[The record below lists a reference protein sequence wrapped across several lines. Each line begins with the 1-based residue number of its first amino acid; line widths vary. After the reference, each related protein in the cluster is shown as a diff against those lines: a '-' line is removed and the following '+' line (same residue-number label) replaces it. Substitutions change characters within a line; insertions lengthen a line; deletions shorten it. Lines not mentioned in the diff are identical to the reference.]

1 MGTLN
6 NRFQYV
12 WYGTCGEQ
20 EECKSYVFKENPAQL
35 IDAVEMIS
43 SFTTSSANN
52 SPLFYKP
59 EEDEGDLTSLECGG
73 MYCITLRPGKSLN
86 IPGLTAAGSETIKAG
101 ENQLASKISFSC
113 GDVFSETPSPTV
125 PECIPESFAKFRINS
140 VSQQIGLLGAN
151 QIFALF
157 SVNDQIG
164 IDESYFSAAL
174 GTQIDVKFPSGI
186 TSQVILTGAKPK
198 DVGGMFYVDRGTG
211 CFGGPYTRGTGD
223 NWIVNLEL
231 LSGEDVQPD
240 PEPTPTPKPDVNCDC
255 APGNYTKVDITGPQT
270 PSSGHVFAGFATG
283 SDVSYDATSL
293 KTEGVACSVD
303 LLFPNGASLG
313 MIIFN
318 TKVPNN
324 TQFFVKRGNVC
335 YTATASSSN
344 RSSSGD
350 WSLTTVVSK
359 NLSSECGDNEVVPD
373 PDPTPTPKQLEP
385 TPTPKPQTT
394 GDCCPDTNRK
404 ISTSGTN
411 DLGEVQDTLSG
422 QSKSVTTLKYT
433 TWQNGGELCVDM
445 TDLDG
450 VTPNDSEVFR
460 FYSLSDNPGTAIGAI
475 ARVYNN
481 GKNKFYYTTPSGV
494 CYEAEY
500 TEAGQDWQN
509 PVVMQESSIQGSLDS
524 NQGNDYYYPPS

>member
-20 EECKSYVFKENPAQL
+20 EECKPYVFKENPAQL
-35 IDAVEMIS
+35 TDAVEMIS

-59 EEDEGDLTSLECGG
+59 EEDEGDLVSLECGG

-86 IPGLTAAGSETIKAG
+86 IPGLTAAGSETIKVG
-101 ENQLASKISFSC
+101 ENQLASKISFTC
-113 GDVFSETPSPTV
+113 ADVFSATPSPTV
-125 PECIPESFAKFRINS
+125 PECIPESFTSFRINAI
-140 VSQQIGLLGAN
+140 SQQVELLGAN

-164 IDESYFSAAL
+164 MDESYFTSAL

-186 TSQVILTGAKPK
+186 TSQVILTGAKPS

-211 CFGGPYTRGTGD
+211 CFGGAYTRGIGD

-240 PEPTPTPKPDVNCDC
+240 PEPTPTPKSDVNCDC
-255 APGNYTKVDITGPQT
+255 APSNYTKVVITGPQT
-270 PSSGHVFAGFATG
+270 PNDGHVFAGFATG
-283 SDVSYDATSL
+283 SDVSYDTSSL
-293 KTEGVACSVD
+293 NTEGVACSVD

-313 MIIFN
+313 MIVFN

-324 TQFFVKRGNVC
+324 TQFFIKRGNVC

-344 RSSSGD
+344 RLSNGD

-359 NLSSECGDNEVVPD
+359 NLSNECGDSEVVPD
-373 PDPTPTPKQLEP
+373 PDPTPTPEVEP
-385 TPTPKPQTT
+385 TPTPKPQTI
-394 GDCCPDTNRK
+394 GDCCPNTSRK
-404 ISTSGTN
+404 VSTTGTN
-411 DLGEVQDTLSG
+411 DLGEVQDILSG
-422 QSKSVTTLKYT
+422 QSKGVTTLKYT
-433 TWQNGGELCVDM
+433 TWENGGELCIDM

-481 GKNKFYYTTPSGV
+481 GKNKFYYTSASGV

-524 NQGNDYYYPPS
+524 NQGNDYY